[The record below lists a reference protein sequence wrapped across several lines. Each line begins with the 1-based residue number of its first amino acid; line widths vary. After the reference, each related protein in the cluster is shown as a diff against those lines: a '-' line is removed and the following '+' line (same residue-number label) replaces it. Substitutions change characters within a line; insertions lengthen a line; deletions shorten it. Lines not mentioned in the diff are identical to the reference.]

1 MRYPHMAVETVERF
15 LVVERYRESAQMTG
29 STHPRRNHEPGTAG
43 GSATVKRSR
52 AHGTS
57 ATVR

>member
-1 MRYPHMAVETVERF
+1 MAVETVERF
-15 LVVERYRESAQMTG
+15 LVVERYRESAQMA
-29 STHPRRNHEPGTAG
+29 STRPRRNHEPGTAG